1 MLSSKWLYVA
11 GQVMYTPL
19 VLIFCWMAVH
29 EFYSAEVTVG
39 WSRGG
44 KLPPA
49 ASPSSDIYLIALIAV
64 CMWFGGLYKI
74 VQMFRAEKSGD

>member
-49 ASPSSDIYLIALIAV
+49 AWTRALWNPRRDCSSLAV
-64 CMWFGGLYKI
+64 PRRPFPPGATI
-74 VQMFRAEKSGD
+74 R